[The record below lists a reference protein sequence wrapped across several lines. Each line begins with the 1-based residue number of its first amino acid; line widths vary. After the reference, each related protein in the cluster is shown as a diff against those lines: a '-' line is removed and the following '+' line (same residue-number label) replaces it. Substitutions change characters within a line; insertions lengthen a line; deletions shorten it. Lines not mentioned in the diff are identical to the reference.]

1 MSKTAV
7 ITDTDSSLPLELA
20 KKYDIVQVPITI
32 QFGDD
37 GLRDIY
43 DIDDKTLFQRID
55 KEKKLP
61 TTAAPAPGQFVEA
74 YKQAFEKGA
83 ESVLCYTISSE
94 MSAVYQSA
102 MSAKDMLPDRDITV
116 IDSRTLC
123 LGQGFTVLAAAEA
136 LSKGASKEEAI
147 AAAED
152 VRQRTY
158 LFAALAT
165 LKYLAMSGRVGH
177 LAAGLA
183 GMLEVK
189 PILTIIDGKLQML
202 ERIRTQRKSWARV
215 VELAVEAAAGRN
227 IERMAVLNVSASEAA
242 REFEPMVREV
252 LPDREVIHAT
262 MNPGLSVH
270 TGTGLIGVVFTTE
283 R

>member
-1 MSKTAV
+1 MPRTAI
-7 ITDTDSSLPLELA
+7 ITDTDSSLSLDLA
-20 KKYDIVQVPITI
+20 RKYDIVQVPIII
-32 QFGDD
+32 QFGDEGFQD
-37 GLRDIY
+37 VY
-43 DIDDKTLFQRID
+43 EIDDKTLFERID

-61 TTAAPAPGQFVEA
+61 TTAAPAPGQFIEA
-74 YKQAFEKGA
+74 YRQAFEKGA
-83 ESVLCYTISSE
+83 DSILCYTISSE

-102 MSAKDMLPDRDITV
+102 VSAKDMFPDRDITV

-123 LGQGFTVLAAAEA
+123 IGQGYMVLAAAEA
-136 LSKGASKEEAI
+136 LAIGASKEEAI

-152 VRQRTY
+152 VRGRTY

-189 PILTIIDGKLQML
+189 PILTILDGKLQML

-215 VELAVEAAAGRN
+215 VELATEAAAGRR
-227 IERMAVLNVSASEAA
+227 IERMAVLHVRASEAA
-242 REFEPMVREV
+242 REFEPMVRDV
-252 LPDREVIHAT
+252 LPASDLMYAA

-270 TGTGLIGVVFTTE
+270 TGAGLIGVVFTTE
-283 R
+283 K

>member
-1 MSKTAV
+1 MSRTAI

-20 KKYDIVQVPITI
+20 KKYNIVQVPIII
-32 QFGDD
+32 QFGDE
-37 GLRDIY
+37 GLRDIF
-43 DIDDKTLFQRID
+43 DIDDKTLFRRID

-61 TTAAPAPGQFVEA
+61 TTAAPAPGQFIEA
-74 YKQAFEKGA
+74 YKQAFESGA
-83 ESVLCYTISSE
+83 DSILCYTISSE

-102 MSAKDMLPDRDITV
+102 MSAKDIFPDRDITV

-123 LGQGFTVLAAAEA
+123 LGQGYMVLAAAEA
-136 LSKGASKEEAI
+136 LAKGASKEEAI
-147 AAAED
+147 AVAED

-158 LFAALAT
+158 LYAALAT

-189 PILTIIDGKLQML
+189 PILTIIDGKLQLL

-215 VELAVEAAAGRN
+215 VELAVEAAAGRK
-227 IERMAVLNVSASEAA
+227 IERMALLHASASDAA
-242 REFEPMVREV
+242 RDFEPMIRQA
-252 LPDREVIHAT
+252 LPCSNLMYAS
-262 MNPGLSVH
+262 MNPGLSIH
-270 TGTGLIGVVFTTE
+270 TGTGLVGVVFTTTI
-283 R
+283 